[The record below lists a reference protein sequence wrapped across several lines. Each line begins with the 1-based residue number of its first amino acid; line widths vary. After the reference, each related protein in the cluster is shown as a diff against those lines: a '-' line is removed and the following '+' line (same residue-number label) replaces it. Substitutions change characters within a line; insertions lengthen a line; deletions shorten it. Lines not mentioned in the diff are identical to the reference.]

1 MKHFTYLI
9 SIVVCFS
16 FISCSSTYVV
26 MTKEKPVAI
35 DADSQNATLVIYR
48 STAYKF
54 NMVVSNYLND
64 QFIGQTT
71 GKSYFVSSV
80 KPGTYYLIGK
90 SDEFSCRK
98 IAVEAGKVYYIL
110 QAIYPEEHYFI
121 PKLPDDFMKDER
133 DLTYFSIVSDPHTVY
148 PALKEEE
155 FKKACE
161 QYDKLATSD
170 SKHNRDLFNLKGY

>member
-1 MKHFTYLI
+1 MKHLI
-9 SIVVCFS
+9 HLICIAACLSS
-16 FISCSSTYVV
+16 ISCSSTYVV

-35 DADSQNATLVIYR
+35 GTDSRNATLVIYR

-71 GKSYFVSSV
+71 GKSYFVSKV
-80 KPGTYYLIGK
+80 TPGTYYLIGK

-98 IAVEAGKVYYIL
+98 ISVEAGKIYYIL

-121 PKLPDDFMKDER
+121 PKLPDDFMKDEK
-133 DLTYFSIVSDPHTVY
+133 DLTCYSIVSDQHVSY
-148 PALKEEE
+148 PAIKEAEY
-155 FKKACE
+155 KKATE
-161 QYDKLATSD
+161 QYENLATSD
-170 SKHNRDLFNLKGY
+170 SENSRNLLNLKGY